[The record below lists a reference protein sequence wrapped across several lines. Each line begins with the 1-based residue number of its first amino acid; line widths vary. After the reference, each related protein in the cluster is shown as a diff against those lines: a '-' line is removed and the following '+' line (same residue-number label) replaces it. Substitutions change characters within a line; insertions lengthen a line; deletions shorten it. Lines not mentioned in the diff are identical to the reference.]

1 MTNTNLAVSN
11 HKRKP
16 SATRPSASGFVGV
29 YPAADGRW
37 LAQVMLAIGTR
48 KHVPGL
54 YNTPAE
60 ANAARLAFIQ
70 QHGTAAPL
78 PRAKTATATTGEG
91 K

>member
-37 LAQVMLAIGTR
+37 LAQVMLAIGKR

-60 ANAARLAFIQ
+60 AHAARVAFIEL
-70 QHGTAAPL
+70 HGTAAPQ
-78 PRAKTATATTGEG
+78 PKAATVTTAEAL
-91 K
+91 